1 MTTRERFRLKRAT
14 RKVIADEQ
22 KSIKAFSNGN
32 LTSPYTTENIERIV
46 LKSVEEFNAWMK

>member
-14 RKVIADEQ
+14 RKVIADEH
-22 KSIKAFSNGN
+22 KNIKAFSNGN
-32 LTSPYTTENIERIV
+32 LTSPYTTEDIERIV